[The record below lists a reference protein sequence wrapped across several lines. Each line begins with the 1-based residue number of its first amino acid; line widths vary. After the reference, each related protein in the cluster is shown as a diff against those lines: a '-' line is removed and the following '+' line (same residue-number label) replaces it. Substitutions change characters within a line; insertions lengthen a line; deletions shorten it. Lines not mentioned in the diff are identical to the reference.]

1 METIYISIP
10 SLNDTETKVTIE
22 NAIASA
28 KFPDRVYIGVSV
40 LDTDSK
46 IYKEVEKISKS
57 NPNVSCEFNKLN
69 IKDTSLF
76 GTGRGRKRAADMYT
90 GQDYML
96 QVDSHTLFED
106 GWDVFLIDL
115 FKEAKEFLKTDRF
128 VFTGY
133 LGNYSYDKKE
143 RKKWAQRG
151 NLQYPFYITSQ
162 KFLQYIPGWDTFD
175 DIGKHKDK
183 FIPCVK
189 FNGNFAFG
197 NKEFVNNSGLDENS
211 IFYDEEVNQSINLIG
226 NDFAMVFP
234 IVDSFPLAHLYS
246 DNINKYG
253 GKRNFFSN
261 YVSDK
266 MKKDLDNVIVKNYI
280 NFINNPE
287 NEISLKKYSK
297 YARIDYKRGVIAHR
311 YVPKSFTVKD

>member
-1 METIYISIP
+1 VETIYISIP
-10 SLNDTETKVTIE
+10 SLNDTETKVTVE
-22 NAIASA
+22 NAISSA
-28 KFPDRVYIGVSV
+28 TFPERIYIGVSV
-40 LDTDSK
+40 LDTDKK
-46 IYKEVEKISKS
+46 IYKEVEKISKNNS
-57 NPNVSCEFNKLN
+57 NISCEYNKLN
-69 IKDTSLF
+69 IKDASLF
-76 GTGRGRKRAADMYT
+76 GTGRGRKRAASMYS

-115 FKEAKEFLKTDRF
+115 FKEAESFLETDRL
-128 VFTGY
+128 VLTGY

-143 RKKWAQRG
+143 RKKWSIKG
-151 NLQYPFYITSQ
+151 NLHYPFYITSQ
-162 KFLQYIPGWDTFD
+162 NFLKYIPGWDSCD
-175 DIGKHKDK
+175 DIGDHKDK

-197 NKEFVNNSGLDENS
+197 NKEFINNSGLDENS

-234 IVDSFPLAHLYS
+234 IVESFPLAHLYS
-246 DNINKYG
+246 DFINKYG

-266 MKKDLDNVIVKNYI
+266 MKNDLDNFIVNNYI
-280 NFINNPE
+280 GFINNPE
-287 NEISLKKYSK
+287 NKESLKKYSK
-297 YARIDYKRGVIAHR
+297 WYSCLH
-311 YVPKSFTVKD
+311 